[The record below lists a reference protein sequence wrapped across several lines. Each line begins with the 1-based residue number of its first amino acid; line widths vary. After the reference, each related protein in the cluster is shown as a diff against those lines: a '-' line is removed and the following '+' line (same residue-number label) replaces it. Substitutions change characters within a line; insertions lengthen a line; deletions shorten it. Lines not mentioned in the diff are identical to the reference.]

1 MPGLGSGDRGGDRLQ
16 IPHLPHQNHVGVLAQ
31 NGLQGSI
38 ERFGVGP
45 DFPLIHH
52 AVLMLMEELYGILH
66 RHDVLRPRLIHFV
79 YDGRE
84 CSGLSRSGRAGDKNE
99 TPRFLAESVNNP
111 RKIELIDGHHVQGHQ
126 PKRGSEAVPLKV
138 SVDTEAGPRRNGVR
152 EIDLPVGLQTLAL
165 ILGQNAVDEV
175 SGLHPLQR
183 WILELHEPAVHSRHR
198 GTTNSEMK
206 VRSPHFQNLHQD
218 VH

>member
-1 MPGLGSGDRGGDRLQ
+1 MNPLNGLKDSKGGRPAVLALVVLLQTSAAVFFVANVLAEWREDGLGPQLWIQSL
-16 IPHLPHQNHVGVLAQ
+16 V
-31 NGLQGSI
+31 
-38 ERFGVGP
+38 
-45 DFPLIHH
+45 
-52 AVLMLMEELYGILH
+52 
-66 RHDVLRPRLIHFV
+66 
-79 YDGRE
+79 
-84 CSGLSRSGRAGDKNE
+84 
-99 TPRFLAESVNNP
+99 
-111 RKIELIDGHHVQGHQ
+111 
-126 PKRGSEAVPLKV
+126 
-138 SVDTEAGPRRNGVR
+138 
-152 EIDLPVGLQTLAL
+152 TLAL